1 MINKPLPTEVYILS
15 AVAFF
20 VAIGYGLIIPAIPVF
35 TKSFG
40 VSNTAIGLIVSSFA
54 LARFSSGL
62 ISGKLVDNFGE
73 RQILT
78 VGLLIVAAS
87 TLTSGLATSYWQL
100 LIFRT
105 AGGLGSSMFSV
116 SASALLMRS
125 IGDSDR
131 GRAQSTY
138 NGAFLIGGIA
148 GPAVGGLLMAISLRI
163 PFFIY
168 TATLIMA
175 SATASIFLRE
185 SRLGPTFTKINNMS
199 EKIPIRTALALY
211 PYRAALAISFLSNW
225 VLFGIRNTV
234 LPLFVKGDLHST
246 SVIVGYGFTISAI
259 AQGAVLLYSGKMSDQ
274 RGRRFVLLVGSSL
287 VFSAVTALV
296 LAHNIWF
303 FFLSMALFGLG
314 GAFIGT
320 GHANVVGD
328 LFGGKGGQVI
338 AIWQMAGDAG
348 MIVGPIVVGWV
359 ADAFTYRTAFVVSGI
374 AFTLTFLLAGRLTET
389 RKQRTEAV

>member
-1 MINKPLPTEVYILS
+1 
-15 AVAFF
+15 VAFF
-20 VAIGYGLIIPAIPVF
+20 VAVGYGLIIPAIPVF

-62 ISGKLVDNFGE
+62 ISGKLVDRFGE
-73 RQILT
+73 RQVLT
-78 VGLLIVAAS
+78 VGLLFVAAS
-87 TLTSGLATSYWQL
+87 TLASGLAANYWQL
-100 LIFRT
+100 LIFRS

-148 GPAVGGLLMAISLRI
+148 GPAVGGLLMSISLRI

-185 SRLGPTFTKINNMS
+185 SRLGPTFTKINNMH

-225 VLFGIRNTV
+225 VLFGIRNSV

-259 AQGAVLLYSGKMSDQ
+259 AQGTVLLYSGKLSDQ
-274 RGRRFVLLVGSSL
+274 KGRRFVLLVGSSL
-287 VFSAVTALV
+287 LLGAVTALV

-303 FFLSMALFGLG
+303 FFGSMAFFGLG

-348 MIVGPIVVGWV
+348 MIVGPIVVGWI
-359 ADAFTYRTAFVVSGI
+359 ADAHTYRMAFLVSGAI
-374 AFTLTFLLAGRLTET
+374 FMAAPLLAARMGET
-389 RKQRTEAV
+389 RKTLSKP

>member
-1 MINKPLPTEVYILS
+1 MIKKPLPTEVYILS

-40 VSNTAIGLIVSSFA
+40 VSNAAIGLIVSSFA

-62 ISGKLVDNFGE
+62 ISGKFVDRFGE
-73 RQILT
+73 RQVLT

-87 TLTSGLATSYWQL
+87 TLTSGLSTSYWQL
-100 LIFRT
+100 LVFRT

-125 IGDSDR
+125 IGDGER

-148 GPAVGGLLMAISLRI
+148 GPAVGGLLMSISLRI

-199 EKIPIRTALALY
+199 EKIPLRTALALY

-246 SVIVGYGFTISAI
+246 SVIVGYGFTVSAI
-259 AQGAVLLYSGKMSDQ
+259 AQGSVLLYSGKMSDQ
-274 RGRRFVLLVGSSL
+274 RGRRFVLLIGSSFIL
-287 VFSAVTALV
+287 GAVSALV
-296 LAHNIWF
+296 LAHNIWY
-303 FFLSMALFGLG
+303 FLISMTLFGFG

-348 MIVGPIVVGWV
+348 MIVGPIVIGWI
-359 ADAFTYRTAFVVSGI
+359 ADAHTYRAAFLVSGI
-374 AFTLTFLLAGRLTET
+374 AFAFTFLLEARLTET
-389 RKQRTEAV
+389 RSAAAR

>member
-1 MINKPLPTEVYILS
+1 
-15 AVAFF
+15 VAFF
-20 VAIGYGLIIPAIPVF
+20 VAVGYGLIIPAIPVF

-62 ISGKLVDNFGE
+62 ISGKLVDRFGE
-73 RQILT
+73 RQVLT
-78 VGLLIVAAS
+78 VGLLFVAAS
-87 TLTSGLATSYWQL
+87 TLAGGLAANYWQL
-100 LIFRT
+100 LIFRS

-148 GPAVGGLLMAISLRI
+148 GPAVGGLLMSISLRI

-185 SRLGPTFTKINNMS
+185 SRLGPTFTKINNMH

-225 VLFGIRNTV
+225 VLFGIRNSV

-259 AQGAVLLYSGKMSDQ
+259 AQGTVLLYSGKLSDQ
-274 RGRRFVLLVGSSL
+274 KGRRFVLLVGSSL
-287 VFSAVTALV
+287 LLGAVTALV

-303 FFLSMALFGLG
+303 FFGSMAFFGLG

-348 MIVGPIVVGWV
+348 MIVGPIVVGWI
-359 ADAFTYRTAFVVSGI
+359 ADAHTYRMAFLVSGAI
-374 AFTLTFLLAGRLTET
+374 FMAAPLLAARMGET
-389 RKQRTEAV
+389 RKTLSKP

>member
-1 MINKPLPTEVYILS
+1 MIKKPLPTEVYILS

-40 VSNTAIGLIVSSFA
+40 VSNAAIGLIVSSFA

-62 ISGKLVDNFGE
+62 ISGKFVDRFGE
-73 RQILT
+73 RQVLT

-100 LIFRT
+100 LVFRT

-125 IGDSDR
+125 IGDGER

-148 GPAVGGLLMAISLRI
+148 GPAVGGLLMSISLRI

-199 EKIPIRTALALY
+199 EKIPLRTALALY

-246 SVIVGYGFTISAI
+246 SVIVGYGFTVSAI
-259 AQGAVLLYSGKMSDQ
+259 AQGSVLLYSGKMSDQ
-274 RGRRFVLLVGSSL
+274 RGRRFVLLIGSSFIL
-287 VFSAVTALV
+287 GAVSALV
-296 LAHNIWF
+296 LAHNIWY
-303 FFLSMALFGLG
+303 FLISMTLFGFG

-348 MIVGPIVVGWV
+348 MIVGPIVIGWI
-359 ADAFTYRTAFVVSGI
+359 ADAHTYRAAFLVSGI
-374 AFTLTFLLAGRLTET
+374 AFAFTFLLEARLTET
-389 RKQRTEAV
+389 RSAAAR